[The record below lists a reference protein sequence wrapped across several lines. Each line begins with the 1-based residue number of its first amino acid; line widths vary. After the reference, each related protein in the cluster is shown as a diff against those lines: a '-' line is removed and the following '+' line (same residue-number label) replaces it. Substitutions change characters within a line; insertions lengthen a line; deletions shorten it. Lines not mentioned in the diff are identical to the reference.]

1 MPRALILP
9 LFNILLDQYE
19 GYVINKVAQPHIS
32 ESDVWD
38 ITIFPMPDMDT
49 KMDVI
54 FKSILL
60 IPFLPYYLPLLWY
73 AKHREKGQIARQK
86 FSRALRKQYNTLIG
100 RETHYGRH
108 RQRKETYP
116 DAVHENIPELY
127 KYCKEKQAAIILY
140 SKENPSPE
148 QAGKIQ
154 KLINTG
160 IIADFCHISH
170 LRQLAPLLQERQ
182 ISIPDSALVLSDFML
197 RLEAEELGFNTGLV
211 QDYNTCNTFLWSE
224 SDPWHSNDNFMSNA
238 RTSFEHFKH
247 HLFPKSSTL
256 KLV

>member
-9 LFNILLDQYE
+9 LFDILLDQYE
-19 GYVINKVAQPHIS
+19 GYVINKVAHPHIS

-38 ITIFPMPDMDT
+38 INVFPMPDMDT
-49 KMDVI
+49 KKDVI

-73 AKHREKGQIARQK
+73 AARNEKGQIARQK
-86 FSRALRKQYNTLIG
+86 FSRAFRKQYNTLIG

-108 RQRKETYP
+108 RQRKDAYP
-116 DAVHENIPELY
+116 GAVYENIPALY
-127 KYCKEKQAAIILY
+127 KYCREKQAAIILY
-140 SKENPSPE
+140 SKEEPTPE
-148 QAGKIQ
+148 QAAKIQ
-154 KLINTG
+154 NLINTG
-160 IIADFCHISH
+160 NIAAFRHISH
-170 LRQLAPLLQERQ
+170 LRQLAPLLQEMH
-182 ISIPDSALVLSDFML
+182 ISIPDSALVLSDYML

-211 QDYNTCNTFLWSE
+211 QNNNTCNTFLWNE

-238 RTSFEHFKH
+238 RTSFEQFKH